1 MIYMYYSHQQN
12 SISQADSG
20 NEGITPFVSLTVEGS
35 LVGEHCPRTVRLFCK
50 GVDLS
55 ILRWRYNGGTGIYSF
70 STTDLPMISILSSP
84 AFMSVELTNVTQTP
98 NDPRFAQFTS
108 VLIVDIAQLQAQNVA
123 SINCGDPGTIAT
135 EPVNV
140 IILKPSVPN
149 NPVITAVTA
158 TYKFG
163 LLMTLE
169 VSWMELE
176 EVCLEFKTSL
186 VYMLNLT
193 SPLSPPTVVEDDRI
207 SCRGG
212 MCVGLFSNISENVTV
227 VEEYTLSLSARNDM
241 GLSKDSAYQNT
252 IQQQSDQYFT
262 PEILN
267 STSCE
272 IFVRCVSTYTSLNN
286 ATCSVSYG
294 MNASTVTFLLN
305 NTKLR
310 VLNELQSAAESHLF
324 VFSLMVDHI
333 LRINVIKETSISGTC
348 ERKTNNADIDTIQFV
363 VLFTLIIIVVVL
375 MTVPII
381 IMCRFV
387 VGIKHCNKSQ
397 KPKEEYPVSK
407 NNDN

>member
-1 MIYMYYSHQQN
+1 MCI
-12 SISQADSG
+12 
-20 NEGITPFVSLTVEGS
+20 GITPFVSLTVEGS

-169 VSWMELE
+169 VSWMEL
-176 EVCLEFKTSL
+176 V
-186 VYMLNLT
+186 
-193 SPLSPPTVVEDDRI
+193 
-207 SCRGG
+207 
-212 MCVGLFSNISENVTV
+212 
-227 VEEYTLSLSARNDM
+227 
-241 GLSKDSAYQNT
+241 
-252 IQQQSDQYFT
+252 
-262 PEILN
+262 
-267 STSCE
+267 STSSC
-272 IFVRCVSTYTSLNN
+272 
-286 ATCSVSYG
+286 
-294 MNASTVTFLLN
+294 M
-305 NTKLR
+305 
-310 VLNELQSAAESHLF
+310 
-324 VFSLMVDHI
+324 LM
-333 LRINVIKETSISGTC
+333 
-348 ERKTNNADIDTIQFV
+348 
-363 VLFTLIIIVVVL
+363 
-375 MTVPII
+375 
-381 IMCRFV
+381 
-387 VGIKHCNKSQ
+387 
-397 KPKEEYPVSK
+397 
-407 NNDN
+407 

>member
-1 MIYMYYSHQQN
+1 MKTAVHVQSVLHLLILCLL
-12 SISQADSG
+12 I
-20 NEGITPFVSLTVEGS
+20 VEVDGGGS
-35 LVGEHCPRTVRLFCK
+35 LVGEQCPGKVKLFCK

-55 ILRWRYNGGTGIYSF
+55 ILRWRYNGGNEIYS

-84 AFMSVELTNVTQTP
+84 AFVSVELINVTQTP
-98 NDPRFAQFTS
+98 NDPRFGQFTS
-108 VLIVDIAQLQAQNVA
+108 VLIVDIAQLQAQNIA
-123 SINCGDPGTIAT
+123 SINCGDPLTIDSK
-135 EPVNV
+135 PVNV
-140 IILKPSVPN
+140 ITLQPSVPTS
-149 NPVITAVTA
+149 PTITAVTA

-176 EVCLEFKTSL
+176 EVCLEFKASF

-193 SPLSPPTVVEDDRI
+193 SQLLPPTVIVVDRI

-212 MCVGLFSNISENVTV
+212 MCVGLFSNISENV
-227 VEEYTLSLSARNDM
+227 EEYILSLSAGNDM
-241 GLSKDSAYQNT
+241 GLSEDSTYQNT

-272 IFVRCVSTYTSLNN
+272 IFVRCVSTDTSLNN
-286 ATCSVSYG
+286 ATCSVLYG

-305 NTKLR
+305 TNTKLR
-310 VLNELQSAAESHLF
+310 VLNELQSAVVSHLF

-348 ERKTNNADIDTIQFV
+348 ERKTNDADIDTIFV
-363 VLFTLIIIVVVL
+363 VLFTSIIVVVL
-375 MTVPII
+375 MTVSII
-381 IMCRFV
+381 IMCLFV